1 MADKSNATASR
12 RDVTCDYCG
21 KPYQKRFLKDHTE
34 RIHKGEKPRERHA
47 SGQKTIQFAV
57 QGDKRPSESGE
68 TSSNA
73 KVARVE
79 EPDDDVELDEL
90 VPAPEENENEPV
102 IPVTNVTNENILK
115 EIKLSTKVLLD
126 TMKDIKENKKDKEK
140 EPTEAMSCLQDNVL
154 SSRQCLVFKTMSWQC
169 LGNVLAA
176 SPLASLAG

>member
-57 QGDKRPSESGE
+57 QSDKRPSESGE

-73 KVARVE
+73 KVLSLSLR
-79 EPDDDVELDEL
+79 PGIKSCILDD
-90 VPAPEENENEPV
+90 
-102 IPVTNVTNENILK
+102 I
-115 EIKLSTKVLLD
+115 
-126 TMKDIKENKKDKEK
+126 
-140 EPTEAMSCLQDNVL
+140 MSF
-154 SSRQCLVFKTMSWQC
+154 RQCLVFETMSC
-169 LGNVLAA
+169 LLDNVL
-176 SPLASLAG
+176 SFRRCLVF

>member
-73 KVARVE
+73 KVARIE

-102 IPVTNVTNENILK
+102 IPVTNVTNEDILK
-115 EIKLSTKVLLD
+115 EIKLSTLVPGNMVTKNKTFKELEETNSKDLIKQFSTSPALYEGIELVLRA
-126 TMKDIKENKKDKEK
+126 TYEASIK
-140 EPTEAMSCLQDNVL
+140 L
-154 SSRQCLVFKTMSWQC
+154 SVELLSQ
-169 LGNVLAA
+169 
-176 SPLASLAG
+176 